1 MSMILCLKETP
12 DAKIEELLNDTDL
25 IENFVDEAQDSGYLE
40 LDKAWH
46 GIHFLLTNSDWKGE
60 KPLCYLLHG
69 GQPIGDI
76 DVGYGPANAITSKQV
91 ADFDAAL
98 EKIDEVE
105 FRSRFNPKLMM
116 KNEIY
121 PTIWDRP
128 LEEDDT
134 LGYLCHHFMALK
146 DYVKTAKQANKGLII
161 WMS

>member
-134 LGYLCHHFMALK
+134 LGYLYEYFKNLK
-146 DYVKTAKQANKGLII
+146 DYVKTAKQANNGMVI

>member
-1 MSMILCLKETP
+1 MILCLKETP
-12 DAKIEELLNDTDL
+12 DAKIEELLNDPDL
-25 IENFVDEAQDSGYLE
+25 IENFVDEAQDSGYFE

-46 GIHFLLTNSDWKGE
+46 GIHFLLTNSDWQGE

-69 GQPIGDI
+69 GKPIGDV

-91 ADFDAAL
+91 AEFDAAL
-98 EKIDEVE
+98 EPIDEPE

-128 LEEDDT
+128 VEEDDT
-134 LGYLCHHFMALK
+134 LGYLYEYFKSLK
-146 DYVKTAKQANKGLII
+146 DYVKTAKQANKGMII